1 VICVVCGRRTSLRYF
16 WFLLLAP
23 VVGCSSPARPFEG
36 NEAVE
41 NFKAQAAKVEHAMI
55 NADHQQMADLTHPI
69 LINHFGGREGYI
81 RELEQ
86 AAADL
91 RRQGLKFH
99 AFSFGGISQVFESA
113 GELYAI
119 YPYTLDLTGPN
130 GEPASKPSYLVCTS
144 SDSGA
149 TWKFLDGAGVGSDR
163 RKLTRLLPGFPAEL
177 ALPDPQPLVVY
188 R

>member
-1 VICVVCGRRTSLRYF
+1 VRYF

-23 VVGCSSPARPFEG
+23 AFGCSSPARPFEG

-41 NFKAQAAKVEHAMI
+41 NLKAQAANVEHAMI
-55 NADHQQMADLTHPI
+55 NADHQQMADRTHPV
-69 LINHFGGREGYI
+69 LIDHFGGRAGYI

-91 RRQGLKFH
+91 RRQELKFH
-99 AFSFGGISQVFESA
+99 AFSFGAISQVFESA

-119 YPYTLDLTGPN
+119 YPYSLELTGPN
-130 GEPASKPSYLVCTS
+130 GEPASQLSYLVCTS
-144 SDSGA
+144 SDRGVSW
-149 TWKFLDGAGVGSDR
+149 TFLDGAGVGSDR
-163 RKLTRLLPGFPAEL
+163 RKLTRFLPEFPAEL
-177 ALPDPQPLVVY
+177 ALPEPQPLVVY

>member
-1 VICVVCGRRTSLRYF
+1 VRFFCL
-16 WFLLLAP
+16 LLLASAF
-23 VVGCSSPARPFEG
+23 GCSSSARPFEG

-41 NFKAQAAKVEHAMI
+41 NLKAHAAKVEHAMI
-55 NADHQQMADLTHPI
+55 KADHQQMADLTHPI
-69 LINHFGGREGYI
+69 LIDRFGGRVGYI

-99 AFSFGGISQVFESA
+99 AFSFRGISQVFESA

-119 YPYTLDLTGPN
+119 YPYTLELTGPN

-144 SDSGA
+144 RDGGA
-149 TWKFLDGAGVGSDR
+149 TWKFLDGAGSDR
-163 RKLTRLLPGFPAEL
+163 RKLTRLLPGIPAEL

>member
-1 VICVVCGRRTSLRYF
+1 MRYF

-23 VVGCSSPARPFEG
+23 AFGCSSSARPFEG

-41 NFKAQAAKVEHAMI
+41 NLKAQAAKVEHAMI

-69 LINHFGGREGYI
+69 LIDHFGGRAGYI
-81 RELEQ
+81 RELDQ

-99 AFSFGGISQVFESA
+99 AFSFGAISQVFESA

-119 YPYTLDLTGPN
+119 YPYALELTGPK
-130 GEPASKPSYLVCTS
+130 GERASQLSYLVCTS
-144 SDSGA
+144 SDRGL

-163 RKLTRLLPGFPAEL
+163 RKLTRFLPEFPAEL
-177 ALPDPQPLVVY
+177 ALPDPKPLVVY

>member
-1 VICVVCGRRTSLRYF
+1 MRFF
-16 WFLLLAP
+16 WLLLLTSAF
-23 VVGCSSPARPFEG
+23 GCSSPARPFEG

-41 NFKAQAAKVEHAMI
+41 NLKAQAAKVEQAMI

-69 LINHFGGREGYI
+69 LIDHFGGRAGYV
-81 RELEQ
+81 RHLEET
-86 AAADL
+86 AADL

-119 YPYTLDLTGPN
+119 YRYALEATGPK
-130 GEPASKPSYLVCTS
+130 GEPASQPSYLVCTS
-144 SDSGA
+144 SDGGA